1 MKEIKVG
8 DVYCLNGGLKK
19 FYTVSNI
26 EVHLSTDIQEDS
38 KKIITLTD
46 NELDYEITIP
56 SSVFWY
62 MFEHKRDI
70 KSKKVYL
77 AGDML
82 HKAQFEYRKQQKDE
96 IEKIEGLEVYNPSSN
111 DDINSK
117 KTAKKEKLAERIVEQ
132 DTVAIENAD
141 IYVIDVPTA
150 DAGGR
155 GTVAEIGQIFQ
166 MKRDAENLLNYD
178 LTPELL
184 NYVEDILKKPVF
196 MYSDDIRWN
205 TADMS
210 DHPDRVPSSF
220 NAYVYGQVQYLTK
233 GKGIISWEE
242 VLLELERLG
251 QQD

>member
-1 MKEIKVG
+1 MEEIKVG
-8 DVYCLNGGLKK
+8 DVYNLKGTEK
-19 FYTVSNI
+19 SYTVSNI
-26 EVHLSTDIQEDS
+26 EVYLSTDIFEKDE
-38 KKIITLTD
+38 KTITLNSNATG
-46 NELDYEITIP
+46 YEIGVP
-56 SSVFWY
+56 LDVFWN

-82 HKAQFEYRKQQKDE
+82 HKSLFEYRKQQKNE

-155 GTVAEIGQIFQ
+155 GTVAEIAQIFQ

-184 NYVEDILKKPVF
+184 NCVEDILKKPVF

-233 GKGIISWEE
+233 GEGIISWEE
-242 VLLELERLG
+242 VKERLENL
-251 QQD
+251 

>member
-1 MKEIKVG
+1 MG
-8 DVYCLNGGLKK
+8 
-19 FYTVSNI
+19 YTKN
-26 EVHLSTDIQEDS
+26 
-38 KKIITLTD
+38 KKI
-46 NELDYEITIP
+46 
-56 SSVFWY
+56 
-62 MFEHKRDI
+62 
-70 KSKKVYL
+70 YL

-82 HKAQFEYRKQQKDE
+82 HKSLFEYRKQQKNE

-132 DTVAIENAD
+132 DTIAIENAD

-155 GTVAEIGQIFQ
+155 GTVSEIGQIFQ

-184 NYVEDILKKPVF
+184 NHVEDVLKKPVF
-196 MYSDDIRWN
+196 MYSDDVRWN

-233 GKGIISWEE
+233 GEGIISWEE
-242 VLLELERLG
+242 VKERLKNL
-251 QQD
+251 

>member
-26 EVHLSTDIQEDS
+26 EVHLSTDIQEEY
-38 KKIITLTD
+38 KKTITLSD
-46 NELDYEITIP
+46 NESNHEIIVP
-56 SSVFWY
+56 SDIFWS
-62 MFEHKRDI
+62 MFERKRDI

-82 HKAQFEYRKQQKDE
+82 HKSLFEYRKQQKNE

-132 DTVAIENAD
+132 DTTAIENAD

-155 GTVAEIGQIFQ
+155 GTVAEIAQIFQ

-196 MYSDDIRWN
+196 MYSDDVRWN

-233 GKGIISWEE
+233 GEGIISWEE
-242 VLLELERLG
+242 VKERLKNI
-251 QQD
+251 